1 MRLFFALWPPAATVT
16 ALVDWAV
23 QAQAVTGG
31 KVTRAEAIHLTL
43 VFLGE
48 VGDGRVG
55 DAIRAGRRIRAMPD
69 ALPIEQAKV
78 WSHNS
83 IVWVGPHQT
92 PPALGSLAESL
103 RAQLRT
109 EGFAVEARPFAAHVT
124 LIRKARRAARLPPL
138 PALEWPVRE
147 FTLVRSEP
155 SGQGSNYE
163 IVERIALGD

>member
-1 MRLFFALWPPAATVT
+1 MRLFFALWPPAATLT

-55 DAIRAGRRIRAMPD
+55 DAIRAGRRIRVKPD

-109 EGFAVEARPFAAHVT
+109 EGFAVD
-124 LIRKARRAARLPPL
+124 RKSTRLNSSHIQKS
-138 PALEWPVRE
+138 RM
-147 FTLVRSEP
+147 P
-155 SGQGSNYE
+155 SS
-163 IVERIALGD
+163 A